1 MRRLIPAVVVG
12 IVTFSL
18 ATALFAK
25 EAADAPA
32 GSLKADLPGS
42 LYTRAIVPI
51 EAKVAQAEKVMQAYD
66 KEMEKPEAKRNAAR
80 LASCKEKAAALY
92 HAAAVQAKT
101 AGGLMKKEEHKTLV
115 KQQYEDPNRQKAV
128 EMLLELAADA
138 ERKKDMRKTVT
149 LYKMI
154 LAIDPDNTQAKETL
168 TRLAKSLKKPTGK
181 TSTDNKDDSDDETT
195 KPWKR
200 NKDTKNYSR

>member
-1 MRRLIPAVVVG
+1 MRCLIPAVAVG

-18 ATALFAK
+18 ATALLAG

-32 GSLKADLPGS
+32 GSLKTDLPGS

-51 EAKVAQAEKVMQAYD
+51 EAKVAQAEKVMQAYE
-66 KEMEKPEAKRNAAR
+66 KEMEKPEAKRNAAL
-80 LASCKEKAAALY
+80 LASSKEKAAALY
-92 HAAAVQAKT
+92 HAAAVQAKAA
-101 AGGLMKKEEHKTLV
+101 AGMMKKEEHKTLV

-128 EMLLELAADA
+128 EMLLELAPAA
-138 ERKKDMRKTVT
+138 EDKKDLRKAVT

-154 LAIDPDNTQAKETL
+154 LAIDPENTQAKEAL
-168 TRLAKSLKKPTGK
+168 TRLAESLKKPK
-181 TSTDNKDDSDDETT
+181 AKSATDNKSDSDSETT

-200 NKDTKNYSR
+200 DKDAKNYSR